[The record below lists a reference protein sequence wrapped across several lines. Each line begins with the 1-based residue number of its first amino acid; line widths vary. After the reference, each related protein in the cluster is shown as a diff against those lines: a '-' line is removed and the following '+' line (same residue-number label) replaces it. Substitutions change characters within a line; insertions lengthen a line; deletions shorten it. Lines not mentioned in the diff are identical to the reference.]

1 MTTLSLSQKKEKQS
15 LVNERGGKMA
25 HNQKTLLIMREFPL
39 FLFILRRKYLFLA
52 MMCKTNIDCAV

>member
-39 FLFILRRKYLFLA
+39 FILRRKYYLFLA